1 MNKYIKEVIFEN
13 KQELYEDLT
22 KLSESIKKITLKKK
36 PFLIEFTG
44 TARSGKTTAIDLI
57 QDAFLKNGLK
67 VLVVDEEYVKVT
79 KEINHNRNKKMQID
93 SLQYTNKVI
102 EEKLIIYEATS
113 TQDYDIIIYDRGV
126 NDEFVWLDVFDANE
140 NQIKEYDKKLEKKHI
155 DLLIIMTCS
164 SDTSLKRKYLNSLSI
179 MPTKWTN
186 KETMEKFLK
195 GLEKSQLYFNNHC
208 KNMYKI
214 DTDEVD
220 KVTIALNISNKII
233 ELIEKAE

>member
-22 KLSESIKKITLKKK
+22 KLSENIKKITLKKK

-44 TARSGKTTAIDLI
+44 TGRSGKTTAIDLI
-57 QDAFLKNGLK
+57 QDVFIKNGLK

-79 KEINHNRNKKMQID
+79 KEINHNRNKKMNVD
-93 SLQYTNKVI
+93 SLQYTNNVI
-102 EEKLIIYEATS
+102 EEKLIIYESTS
-113 TQDYDIIIYDRGV
+113 IQDYDIIIYDRGI
-126 NDEFVWLDVFDANE
+126 NDEFVWLDVFNATQKDIE
-140 NQIKEYDKKLEKKHI
+140 EYDKKLGKKYI

-164 SDTSLKRKYLNSLSI
+164 SDTTLKRKYLNSLSI

-195 GLEKSQLYFNNHC
+195 GLEKSQIYFNNHC

-220 KVTIALNISNKII
+220 KVTIALNIANKII
-233 ELIEKAE
+233 ELIKKAE